1 MITVTEARKI
11 VSEQC
16 SPMPAT
22 QKPIQEAVGY
32 ALAEAVV
39 SRIDIPFFRQS
50 SMDGY
55 AVRYSEQQQALE
67 IVTALPAG
75 IATAM
80 PLAPGTTAKVFTG
93 GPVPDGADTVVQKE
107 WVKEM
112 DGRIHITQTIPE
124 PGMHVRPRGS
134 DMAAGQ
140 QALEKGTVLNA
151 MHIGM
156 LAAIGIKEVAVTRK
170 PSVAVIVTGNE
181 LVQPGEPLH
190 FGQVYESNA
199 YALRSIL
206 QQTGISNV
214 AVTYAKDDPVQT
226 RLILEAAL
234 ESSDMVLL
242 TGGVSVGDYDYVAAA
257 CADNGVVKHFHG
269 VSQRPGKPLYFGT
282 FQNKPVFGL
291 PGNPSSVLSCFYQ
304 YVLPAIRKLS
314 GIPLQAPVKAPLSAD
329 FEKKPPLTFFLKG
342 MLSEGAATV
351 LPGQASYQLHAFA
364 QANCWIELPL
374 QQTHFEAGTEV
385 IVHPFI

>member
-1 MITVTEARKI
+1 
-11 VSEQC
+11 
-16 SPMPAT
+16 MPAT